1 MKPTKVRY
9 VLRNG
14 RYIRVL
20 YVATNETYYAL
31 RSMDSEH
38 LRAAIRAGV
47 PRQLK
52 AHNFYILMET
62 VRRRISPLA
71 GVQVDDIQVSGDALV
86 VQLQITTATPSRIY
100 AQHAGGNNYLFSF
113 PVGEKVPDSI
123 QRAFAKQVQAE
134 TQDALISAVHGI
146 LKDLPG
152 VHIKSSSLR
161 SVRSTKLS
169 NLETFDIF
177 VEG

>member
-1 MKPTKVRY
+1 MKT
-9 VLRNG
+9 
-14 RYIRVL
+14 IRVM

-52 AHNFYILMET
+52 ARNFYILTET
-62 VRRRISPLA
+62 VRRRLQPLA
-71 GVQVDDIQVSGDALV
+71 GVRVEDTQVSGDALA
-86 VQLQITTATPSRIY
+86 VQIQLTTSHPSRVY
-100 AQHAGGNNYLFSF
+100 AQRVEQGVYVFSF
-113 PVGEKVPDSI
+113 PAGEKPSERI
-123 QRAFAKQVQAE
+123 RRAFTKQVHTN
-134 TQDALISAVHGI
+134 TQDGLISAVHGI
-146 LKDLPG
+146 VRDLPG

-161 SVRSTKLS
+161 SARSTKLS
-169 NLETFDIF
+169 NLEAFDIF